1 MPALYIARCL
11 AHSGGLSSQR
21 LCSSAAEPL
30 VHFQRTAQTNGCA
43 VTLRYKKKKT
53 AVLEKKEFPLASLIR
68 RSTRSVSQGIE
79 VTLGTEYEV
88 TFSN

>member
-43 VTLRYKKKKT
+43 VTLRYKKKKNCSVGEKGVSPSIFNKT
-53 AVLEKKEFPLASLIR
+53 AVLVPYLRESRLR
-68 RSTRSVSQGIE
+68 
-79 VTLGTEYEV
+79 
-88 TFSN
+88 